1 MIPRD
6 GYVQIE
12 CRVGLLLFCP
22 SKGTT
27 LYGIVKDQNEEGIT
41 ISLKFIDAFIPATL
55 LMQESVYDS
64 ENECW
69 VWKYDDDGTVYDLYY
84 ENDKDIKFK
93 VFLTHESHNI
103 QIIILPFF
111 ISIIWF
117 RYTQLTSQRASMKA
131 RRLWSIVR
139 MK

>member
-55 LMQESVYDS
+55 LMHESVYDS

-93 VFLTHESHNI
+93 VFFDS
-103 QIIILPFF
+103 
-111 ISIIWF
+111 
-117 RYTQLTSQRASMKA
+117 
-131 RRLWSIVR
+131 
-139 MK
+139 